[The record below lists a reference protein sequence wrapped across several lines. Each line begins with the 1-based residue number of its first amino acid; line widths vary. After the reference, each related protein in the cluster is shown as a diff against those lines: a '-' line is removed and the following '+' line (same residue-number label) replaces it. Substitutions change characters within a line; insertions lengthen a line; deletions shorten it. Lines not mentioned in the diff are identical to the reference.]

1 MYASHC
7 LVCLSRILNSNQHKS
22 DVCFSQCTVPTAGA
36 TAAAFLVLVMAL
48 IGAVRNSERLQD
60 RLVARAVGGLLSA
73 PLATLG
79 GDNIDVVFCGT
90 GSPMGGAGPRG
101 TAQSCVAVLL
111 GDKFFIVDTGA
122 RSADKAT
129 ALRLP
134 LERLDAVL
142 LTHFHSDHIAALGEM
157 HLNSWVRGRPGKLD
171 VYGGPG
177 VDRVVDGFNLS
188 YGQDYGYRTGHHG
201 EDYVPSSAAG
211 LVAKNIRADSVI
223 YDQDG
228 IKITAITVYH
238 PPIEPALAFRFD
250 YQGRSVLISG
260 DTVKDDN
267 LIKAAQNVD
276 VLIHEVIQRD
286 LVDIFVQSLRDSG
299 QGNLGKIIHDT
310 HDYHASPVEAAQAA
324 NEASADLLVY
334 YHYAPVP
341 QNAIMDRIFMRGV
354 DAVRPQGVLAAR
366 DGTHIRLPGNSEI
379 ISVEK

>member
-1 MYASHC
+1 MSDKRKKIAKISGVA
-7 LVCLSRILNSNQHKS
+7 LAIL
-22 DVCFSQCTVPTAGA
+22 
-36 TAAAFLVLVMAL
+36 LVLVLAL

-60 RLVARAVGGLLSA
+60 RLVARAITGLLSA

-286 LVDIFVQSLRDSG
+286 LVDIFVQSLRDNG

>member
-1 MYASHC
+1 MADKDKKTYKIIAAIAA
-7 LVCLSRILNSNQHKS
+7 IL
-22 DVCFSQCTVPTAGA
+22 
-36 TAAAFLVLVMAL
+36 LVLVAL
-48 IGAVRNSERLQD
+48 VIGAVRNSERLQD
-60 RLVARAVGGLLSA
+60 RLVMRAIGDALSA

-90 GSPMGGAGPRG
+90 GSPMGGAGSRG

-111 GDKFFIVDTGA
+111 GDKFFMVDAGA
-122 RSADKAT
+122 RSADKAV

-157 HLNSWVRGRPGKLD
+157 HLNSWVRGRAAKLD

-177 VDRVVDGFNLS
+177 VERVVDGFNLA

-201 EDYVPSSAAG
+201 EDYVPSATAG
-211 LVAKNIRADSVI
+211 LVAKTIQADRVI
-223 YDQDG
+223 YDEDG

-260 DTVKDDN
+260 DTVKDNN
-267 LIKAAQNVD
+267 LIAAAQNVD

-286 LVDIFVQSLRDSG
+286 LVDIFVQALRDNG
-299 QGNLGKIIHDT
+299 LGKLGKIIEDT
-310 HDYHASPVEAAQAA
+310 HEYHASPVEAAEAA
-324 NEASADLLVY
+324 NQANADLLVY

-341 QNAIMDRIFMRGV
+341 QNSVMDRIFMRGV
-354 DAVRPQGVLAAR
+354 DDIRPDGVLAAR

-379 ISVEK
+379 ISAEK

>member
-1 MYASHC
+1 MGDK
-7 LVCLSRILNSNQHKS
+7 RKKILK
-22 DVCFSQCTVPTAGA
+22 TAGA
-36 TAAAFLVLVMAL
+36 MAAALLVLVLAL

-60 RLVARAVGGLLSA
+60 RLVTRAIGGQLST
-73 PLATLG
+73 PLPTLG
-79 GDNIDVVFCGT
+79 GDNIDIVFCGT
-90 GSPMGGAGPRG
+90 ASPMGGAGPRG

-122 RSADKAT
+122 RSADKAA

-134 LERLDAVL
+134 LQRLDAVL
-142 LTHFHSDHIAALGEM
+142 LTHFHSDHIAALGDM
-157 HLNSWVRGRPGKLD
+157 HLNSWVRGRPSKLD

-177 VDRVVDGFNLS
+177 VAQVVDGFNLA
-188 YGQDYGYRTGHHG
+188 YGQDYTYRTGHHG
-201 EDYVPSSAAG
+201 EDYVPSSKAG
-211 LVAKNIRADSVI
+211 LVAKTIQADSVI
-223 YDQDG
+223 YDEDG

-250 YQGRSVLISG
+250 YKGRSVLISG

-267 LIKAAQNVD
+267 LIAAAKNVD

-286 LVDIFVQSLRDSG
+286 LVDIFVQALEDNG
-299 QGNLGKIIHDT
+299 QGKLGKIIHDT

-341 QNAIMDRIFMRGV
+341 QNAIMDQIFMRGV
-354 DAVRPQGVLAAR
+354 DDIRPDGVLAAR
-366 DGTHIRLPGNSEI
+366 DGTHIRLPANSDN

>member
-1 MYASHC
+1 MGTK
-7 LVCLSRILNSNQHKS
+7 RKKILKIG
-22 DVCFSQCTVPTAGA
+22 GA
-36 TAAAFLVLVMAL
+36 MAAAFLLLVLVL

-60 RLVARAVGGLLSA
+60 RLVMRAVGGQLSA
-73 PLATLG
+73 PLPTLG
-79 GDNIDVVFCGT
+79 GDNIDIVFCGT

-122 RSADKAT
+122 RSADKAA

-134 LERLDAVL
+134 LQRLDAVL
-142 LTHFHSDHIAALGEM
+142 LTHFHSDHIAALGDM
-157 HLNSWVRGRPGKLD
+157 HLNSWVRGRPSKLD

-177 VDRVVDGFNLS
+177 VDRVVDGFNLA
-188 YGQDYGYRTGHHG
+188 YGQDYTYRTGHHG
-201 EDYVPSSAAG
+201 EDYVPSSKAG
-211 LVAKNIRADSVI
+211 LVAKTIRADSVI
-223 YDQDG
+223 YDEDG
-228 IKITAITVYH
+228 VKITAITVYH

-250 YQGRSVLISG
+250 HQGRSVLISG

-286 LVDIFVQSLRDSG
+286 LVDIFVQALRDNG
-299 QGNLGKIIHDT
+299 QGNLGKIIEDT
-310 HDYHASPVEAAQAA
+310 HDYHASPVEAAEAA
-324 NEASADLLVY
+324 NQANADLLVY
-334 YHYAPVP
+334 YHFAPVP

>member
-1 MYASHC
+1 MNKKKTWTY
-7 LVCLSRILNSNQHKS
+7 LGRGL
-22 DVCFSQCTVPTAGA
+22 T
-36 TAAAFLVLVMAL
+36 AFLLLAL
-48 IGAVRNSERLQD
+48 IAVVLVRNSERVQD
-60 RLVARAVGGLLSA
+60 GLMKRAIAALMGTA
-73 PLATLG
+73 QADLG

-111 GDKFFIVDTGA
+111 GDKFFLVDTGA
-122 RSADKAT
+122 RSADKAA

-142 LTHFHSDHIAALGEM
+142 LTHFHSDHIAALGDM
-157 HLNSWVRGRPGKLD
+157 HLNSWVRGRPSKLD

-177 VDRVVDGFNLS
+177 VAQVVDGFNLA
-188 YGQDYGYRTGHHG
+188 YGQDYTYRTGHHG
-201 EDYVPSSAAG
+201 EDYVPSSKAG
-211 LVAKNIRADSVI
+211 LVAKTIQADSVI
-223 YDQDG
+223 YHEDG
-228 IKITAITVYH
+228 VKITAITVYH

-250 YQGRSVLISG
+250 YKGRSVLISG

-267 LIKAAQNVD
+267 LIAAAKNVD

-286 LVDIFVQSLRDSG
+286 LVDLFVQALTDSG

-324 NEASADLLVY
+324 NEANADLLVF

-341 QNAIMDRIFMRGV
+341 QNGLMDRIFMRGV
-354 DAVRPQGVLAAR
+354 DDIRSDGVLAAR
-366 DGTHIRLPGNSEI
+366 DGTHIRLPANSDN
-379 ISVEK
+379 ISIEK